1 MQFGSVKAGVREYVS
16 GFISMDLREDAIFT
30 ESENKAVGD
39 VSLFY
44 GLFFILNGYPGMQ
57 NMSLKALFLFL
68 SNKKMASALT
78 KIHWG

>member
-1 MQFGSVKAGVREYVS
+1 MREYVS

-44 GLFFILNGYPGMQ
+44 GHFSSGIDFWKAFFYIFFGMFDTQ
-57 NMSLKALFLFL
+57 ACNS
-68 SNKKMASALT
+68 AS
-78 KIHWG
+78 

>member
-1 MQFGSVKAGVREYVS
+1 MREYVS

-44 GLFFILNGYPGMQ
+44 GLF
-57 NMSLKALFLFL
+57 
-68 SNKKMASALT
+68 
-78 KIHWG
+78 